1 MFHDVHESANFF
13 HYRVGSCGVIA
24 YLHPVLNF
32 RYYVSVLHF
41 QVLFII
47 IFSKHFS

>member
-1 MFHDVHESANFF
+1 MFHDVHESPNFF

-32 RYYVSVLHF
+32 RYYVSVLHNF
-41 QVLFII
+41 LKTLFIKML
-47 IFSKHFS
+47 FK